1 MIAPWLGI
9 VAAVVALGLWFAI
22 GNFLAKLPAVSD
34 ELARK
39 FVHVAMGLTCLSFP
53 WVFSEAWPVFVL
65 GGIALIGLLIMKR
78 SAAGACL
85 HGVER
90 CSLGEVYFTLGIA
103 VLFWWSKG
111 DPLTFCVPTLIL
123 TIADA
128 AGALVG
134 SRYGKTSLTAHKSA
148 EGSAIF
154 FLAAFMSAH
163 VPLVIFSDI
172 GRVEVLVISLTLAT
186 MVMLVEA
193 ISIGGLDNFLIPIG
207 GYYLLSEYMKMDIG
221 TLVGRFVLVVF
232 LLLLVLTL
240 RKRSSLDGAALLGAT
255 LFAYGCYALGGW
267 ACFITPMIVFFAH
280 LHATKQIAEKID
292 EAHTLSAILSIGV
305 TGLIWLVFRR
315 EDPLA
320 GFTLGLAVHFGIL
333 SYNTLAFLQP
343 ELSGR
348 LVLLRSSVKAVL
360 LCYAPLV
367 LFFPGLIPQAGVA
380 FVLSLAATFVFS
392 RIYPARP
399 KVSGTPARWVTECA
413 IATAASGA
421 ALMLA

>member
-1 MIAPWLGI
+1 MIHPWLGI
-9 VAAVVALGLWFAI
+9 AVAIAALGLWFVI
-22 GNFLAKLPAVSD
+22 GNLLAKLPAVSE

-53 WVFSEAWPVFVL
+53 WVFDDAWPVFVI
-65 GGIALIGLLIMKR
+65 GGVALVGLMLIR
-78 SAAGACL
+78 RTAAGACL

-90 CSLGEVYFTLGIA
+90 RSLGEVYFTLGIA
-103 VLFWWSKG
+103 ILFWWSDG

-134 SRYGKTSLTAHKSA
+134 LRYGKTSLTAHKSA

-193 ISIGGLDNFLIPIG
+193 ISIGGLDNLLIPLG
-207 GYYLLSEYMKMDIG
+207 GFYLMSEYMQMEIA
-221 TLVGRFVLVVF
+221 TLVGRLALVVF
-232 LLLLVLTL
+232 LLLLVLVL

-267 ACFITPMIVFFAH
+267 ECFVTPMIVFCAH
-280 LHATKQIAEKID
+280 LHSTKQVALKIK
-292 EAHTLSAILSIGV
+292 EEHHLSAILSIGV
-305 TGLIWLVFRR
+305 TGLIWLLFGGEAR
-315 EDPLA
+315 LA
-320 GFTLGLAVHFGIL
+320 GFTLGFAVHFAIL
-333 SYNTLAFLQP
+333 NYNTLAFLRP
-343 ELSGR
+343 ESGEL
-348 LVLLRSSVKAVL
+348 LVLLRSTVKSVF

-367 LFFPGLIPQAGVA
+367 FFFPQMPAQAAMAIP
-380 FVLSLAATFVFS
+380 LTLATTLVFS

-399 KVSGTPARWVTECA
+399 KVAGTSGRWVAESI
-413 IATAASGA
+413 IATAASCA
-421 ALMLA
+421 ALIL